1 MRETRQI
8 FDKGLNERLPRD
20 RQTPDRLGKLQNARL
35 TKRGQTLF
43 VTRMEGAIGLLNYQD
58 QPYVV
63 VKDNLSVE
71 GELNTTGYNRG
82 YLIRFTDSV
91 GLIEDNTAGV
101 DLSDIQ
107 HSVTIE
113 DKFVYKLIRL
123 QEFMDYAGVGETF
136 LVKTLPVLRFIDA
149 VGTAD
154 TVTIPSR
161 FTLTFSD
168 SVDVLAYDPLC
179 QDP

>member
-1 MRETRQI
+1 LRETRQI
-8 FDKGLNERLPRD
+8 FDKGLNERLPGD

-35 TKRGQTLF
+35 TKRGQTFF
-43 VTRMEGAIGLLNYQD
+43 VSRMEGAIGLLNYQD

-71 GELNTTGYNRG
+71 GEMNTTGFNRG
-82 YLIRFTDSV
+82 YLVRFTDSV
-91 GLIEDNTAGV
+91 GIDEDNNLGV
-101 DLSDIQ
+101 DLSDIK
-107 HSVTIE
+107 HSVTLE
-113 DKFVYKLIRL
+113 DKFVFKVIPL
-123 QEFMDYAGVGETF
+123 QEFMDYAGVSETF
-136 LVKTLPVLRFIDA
+136 LVKTLPVLRFVDA
-149 VGTAD
+149 VSTAD
-154 TVTIPSR
+154 TVTIPNR